1 MSATNEKGKRVKYTV
16 NNFKMQMVEFSTKGR
31 PEDVINLLEKIRRED
46 PRPQRFYEVALT
58 LGVMNRS
65 YDLVKYV
72 LESGVIK
79 MSGDKAKLNQV
90 LAYPIRNDDFEMLK
104 LLVENGADVNGMV
117 GKYIYPLHIAVKH
130 DRFECLKYL
139 VEKGANVNVRDSFD
153 ETPLHYAVWDRK
165 YEITVFLIEK
175 GADINAKN
183 ANGYTPLH
191 VAAYVNDVNIA
202 KLLVEKGSDLRAVEV
217 NGGTPLDIA
226 IQRRAHKVE
235 AYLRSIGAPSAAT
248 MI

>member
-1 MSATNEKGKRVKYTV
+1 MNTANGKGRKVKYTV
-16 NNFKMQMVEFSTKGR
+16 NNFKAQMVIFSTSGR
-31 PEDVINLLEKIRRED
+31 PEEVINLLEEIKRED
-46 PRPQRFYEVALT
+46 PRPQRFFEVALT
-58 LGVMNRS
+58 LGVMNRR

-79 MSGDKAKLNQV
+79 MCGNNAKINQV

-104 LLVENGADVNGMV
+104 LLVENGADINGMV
-117 GKYIYPLHIAVKH
+117 GKYIYPLHVAVKH
-130 DRFECLKYL
+130 NRFECLQYMI
-139 VEKGANVNVRDSFD
+139 EKGANINVKDHFD
-153 ETPLHYAVWDRK
+153 ETPLHYAVWDRN
-165 YEITVFLIEK
+165 YEIAKFLIEK

-191 VAAYVNDVNIA
+191 VTAYVNDVNIA
-202 KLLVEKGSDLRAVEV
+202 KLLVERGADLHAVEV

-226 IQRRAHKVE
+226 IQRKSHMVE
-235 AYLRSIGAPSAAT
+235 VYLRAIGAPSAAT